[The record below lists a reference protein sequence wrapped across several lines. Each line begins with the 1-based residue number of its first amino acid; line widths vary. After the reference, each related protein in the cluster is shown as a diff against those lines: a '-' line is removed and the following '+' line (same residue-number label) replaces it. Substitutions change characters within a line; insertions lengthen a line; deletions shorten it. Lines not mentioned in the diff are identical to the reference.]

1 MVGVPVDVYVIIFEL
16 MFLKNT
22 PEFFVR
28 CIYIYSNEQYYHY
41 FLISVTSNIHVN
53 EEVFL
58 ITRAGGVY
66 SSPVVLL
73 CC

>member
-1 MVGVPVDVYVIIFEL
+1 M
-16 MFLKNT
+16 
-22 PEFFVR
+22 R
-28 CIYIYSNEQYYHY
+28 CIYIYSNERYYHH

-66 SSPVVLL
+66 SSPIVLS